1 MKTAYSALK
10 LFLGLAALPSLHAA
24 DAPKP
29 FFVLHEAA
37 KGVWAAIAIPG
48 MHAGGNTGFIIGTD
62 AVAVVDTFDPPE
74 ATEQLIAAIREKT
87 PLPIRF
93 VVDTHYHVDH
103 VAGNGAFAKL
113 GAVVMAQRNVRA
125 WARTENRRILSP
137 PVPEEE
143 LRRIEN
149 ITLPTLVYDDG
160 VEVDLGGRR
169 VVVRVMPGHTGG
181 DSVVVV
187 PDAKVVFTGDLFWDH
202 SLPNLIDADTAAQI
216 ATLDALAREY
226 PDAKF
231 VPGHGKFIPRPELD
245 SWDLSRAA
253 DLTALSGYLSAL
265 RKAVEE
271 ARSKGESGTAL
282 RDDVLPR
289 IRARFGD
296 WFAFDYF
303 AAKNI
308 EQTEAEL
315 AGTKDRPKPE
325 QP

>member
-1 MKTAYSALK
+1 MLALAR
-10 LFLGLAALPSLHAA
+10 AAGAGEPA
-24 DAPKP
+24 KP
-29 FFVLHEAA
+29 FFVLREAA

-48 MHAGGNTGFIIGTD
+48 MHAGGNAGFIVGTD
-62 AVAVVDTFDPPE
+62 GVAVVDTFDPPA

-87 PLPIRF
+87 SLPIRF

-113 GAVVMAQRNVRA
+113 GAVVMGQRNVRA

-149 ITLPTLVYDDG
+149 IALPSLVYDDG
-160 VEVDLGGRR
+160 VDLDLGGRR
-169 VVVRVMPGHTGG
+169 VVVRVMPGHTGS

-187 PDAKVVFTGDLFWDH
+187 PDANVVFTGDLFWDH

-216 ATLDALAREY
+216 ATLDALAREH

-231 VPGHGKFIPRPELD
+231 VPGHGRFLPRPELI
-245 SWDLSRAA
+245 SWDLSRAS
-253 DLTALSGYLSAL
+253 DLTALAGYLSAL
-265 RKAVEE
+265 RAAVKE
-271 ARSKGESGTAL
+271 ARDRKESGGAL
-282 RDDVLPR
+282 RDDVLPKM
-289 IRARFGD
+289 RARFGG

-303 AAKNI
+303 AAKNVD
-308 EQTEAEL
+308 QTEAEL
-315 AGTKDRPKPE
+315 AGTKERPKPE
-325 QP
+325 PSPTRR